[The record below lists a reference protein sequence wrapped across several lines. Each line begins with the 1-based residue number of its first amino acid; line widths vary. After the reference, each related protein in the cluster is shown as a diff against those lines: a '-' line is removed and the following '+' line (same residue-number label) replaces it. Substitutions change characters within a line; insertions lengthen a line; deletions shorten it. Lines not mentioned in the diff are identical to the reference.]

1 MRIKKKLFYS
11 PPSCFSV
18 NDSLT
23 RWNQR
28 LFGIL
33 SVTVL
38 LLSDPLLG
46 VAVDAG
52 EGI

>member
-1 MRIKKKLFYS
+1 MLSIKIIFSS

-18 NDSLT
+18 NDSFT

-38 LLSDPLLG
+38 SDPLLDA
-46 VAVDAG
+46 VADAG